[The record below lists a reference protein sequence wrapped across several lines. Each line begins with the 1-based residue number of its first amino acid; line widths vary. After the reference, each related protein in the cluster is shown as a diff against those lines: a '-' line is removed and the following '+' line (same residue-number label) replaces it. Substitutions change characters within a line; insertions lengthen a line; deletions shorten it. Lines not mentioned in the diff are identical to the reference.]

1 MVTKCDICGFHHGP
15 NDRYCGRCNVDLRE
29 TKMPGEPK
37 PNPDK
42 DWSFDEREK
51 SSSKKKQPENEIVI
65 HWCTIRAS
73 CNSAEMSF
81 PVFFVIVLMLA
92 KGEKVLGF
100 CQCASCNRGYRELQ
114 AWIISGTEKK
124 NLTAQSREI
133 VIKASYDKIDGMT
146 YDFSKLIRKDEEK
159 KENKDPQENVE
170 SIPRR
175 TNNGKIMIE
184 LDPVILEDAVFA
196 VLKSKK
202 GQEIIQSI
210 PRKRGRPKKL

>member
-1 MVTKCDICGFHHGP
+1 
-15 NDRYCGRCNVDLRE
+15 
-29 TKMPGEPK
+29 MPGEPK

-42 DWSFDEREK
+42 DWSFDEGEK
-51 SSSKKKQPENEIVI
+51 SSSKKKQPENEKVI

-81 PVFFVIVLMLA
+81 PVFLVIVLLLA

-159 KENKDPQENVE
+159 KDNKDPQENVE

-196 VLKSKK
+196 VLKSEK

-210 PRKRGRPKKL
+210 PRKRGRPKKS

>member
-1 MVTKCDICGFHHGP
+1 
-15 NDRYCGRCNVDLRE
+15 
-29 TKMPGEPK
+29 MPGEPK

-51 SSSKKKQPENEIVI
+51 SSSKKKQPENEKVI

-81 PVFFVIVLMLA
+81 PVFLVIVLMLA

-146 YDFSKLIRKDEEK
+146 YNFSKLIRKDEEK
-159 KENKDPQENVE
+159 KENKDSQENVE

-196 VLKSKK
+196 VLKSEK

-210 PRKRGRPKKL
+210 PRKRGRPKKS